1 MPGPRHHGTG
11 TTSTPGPCPGAGG
24 SRWPGATSMANPN
37 PNAQTL
43 ASLAEQVVS
52 GVLRVAVTATQ
63 PLEQAAEAFA
73 AFGAGA
79 PGKIAVSSS

>member
-1 MPGPRHHGTG
+1 
-11 TTSTPGPCPGAGG
+11 
-24 SRWPGATSMANPN
+24 MANPDD
-37 PNAQTL
+37 QTL

-52 GVLRVAVTATQ
+52 GVLQVQVTATY

-79 PGKIAVSSS
+79 PGKIAVPCS